1 MQEIHITKPVVL
13 VGMMGAGKSSLGS
26 RLAERLGLVFVDAD
40 AEIETA
46 AGMSIAEIFE
56 AHGEPAFR
64 DGERGV
70 IARLLNNGP
79 QILALGGGAFS
90 DATTRQNVLEKALS
104 IWLDVPVKELIDRV
118 KRKPGKRPLLANTDV
133 HEKLTTLMHERGP
146 LYAEADI
153 RADVARKSHDIA
165 VADLIE
171 LIQNYLQQ
179 KPDAT

>member
-1 MQEIHITKPVVL
+1 M
-13 VGMMGAGKSSLGS
+13 
-26 RLAERLGLVFVDAD
+26 
-40 AEIETA
+40 
-46 AGMSIAEIFE
+46 
-56 AHGEPAFR
+56 
-64 DGERGV
+64 
-70 IARLLNNGP
+70 
-79 QILALGGGAFS
+79 
-90 DATTRQNVLEKALS
+90 
-104 IWLDVPVKELIDRV
+104 PVKELVDRV